1 MSERDKKHNMD
12 VNITYKDITL
22 GPIYIKKEDIK
33 KKFINIFMPIILTNQ
48 RKHFLKNTA
57 SKCNTRRK
65 MRKTKF
71 FFPKTKYILSILEL
85 LLIINKYTLSE
96 SINLFSFIK

>member
-33 KKFINIFMPIILTNQ
+33 KKFINIFMPIILTN
-48 RKHFLKNTA
+48 
-57 SKCNTRRK
+57 
-65 MRKTKF
+65 
-71 FFPKTKYILSILEL
+71 
-85 LLIINKYTLSE
+85 
-96 SINLFSFIK
+96 